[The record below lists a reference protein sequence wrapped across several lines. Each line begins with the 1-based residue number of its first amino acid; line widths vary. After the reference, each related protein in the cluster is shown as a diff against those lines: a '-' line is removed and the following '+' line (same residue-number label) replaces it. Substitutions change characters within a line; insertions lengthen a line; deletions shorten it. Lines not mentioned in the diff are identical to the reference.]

1 MTTKISLL
9 NDVEDVA
16 LANPIADGHSLVY
29 NASTNKWISAFPG
42 VFVYSNI
49 GDLPLSGVST
59 GTMAIVSSTGILYVW
74 INSGWFVVSFS

>member
-42 VFVYSNI
+42 VFVYSK
-49 GDLPLSGVST
+49 
-59 GTMAIVSSTGILYVW
+59 YR
-74 INSGWFVVSFS
+74 